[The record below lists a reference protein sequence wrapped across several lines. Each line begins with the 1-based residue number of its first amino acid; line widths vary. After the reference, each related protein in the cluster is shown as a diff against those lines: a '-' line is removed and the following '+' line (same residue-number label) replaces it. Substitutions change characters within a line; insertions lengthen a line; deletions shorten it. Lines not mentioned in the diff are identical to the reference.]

1 MPRRFRFQAQ
11 GRDQGEMASGAV
23 AGQRDARGI
32 NTKLLRVP
40 VDNRSTSFCIIVR
53 RRKVCSGARR
63 YCTAITRQPLNM
75 AN

>member
-11 GRDQGEMASGAV
+11 GRDQSEMTSGAV

-53 RRKVCSGARR
+53 RRKGMLRR
-63 YCTAITRQPLNM
+63 QAVLYSDHPATAEHG
-75 AN
+75 